1 MTFRRDARAAAA
13 AAAIFLAATAASG
26 CAGRSMG
33 GSDYSRGQTQ
43 QVMTVKLGTVQA
55 VRPVAIQGT
64 KSGAGTLGGAV
75 LGGALGSGIGRG
87 TGRLVGAV
95 GGAIVGGLAGS
106 AVEESA
112 TKQNG
117 VEITVELDG
126 GTLVAVTQAAE
137 MGITFSPGDRVRVL
151 TAPDGSARVSR

>member
-1 MTFRRDARAAAA
+1 MKRRMNGRWAGVV
-13 AAAIFLAATAASG
+13 AAIFLAAAVAGCAASPMSG
-26 CAGRSMG
+26 ES
-33 GSDYSRGQTQ
+33 YSRGQSQ
-43 QVMTVKLGTVQA
+43 RAMTVRQGTVES
-55 VRPVAIQGT
+55 VRPVAIEGT

-112 TKQNG
+112 TKKNG
-117 VEITVELDG
+117 LEITVKLDG
-126 GTLVAVTQAAE
+126 GDLIAIVQALE
-137 MGITFSPGDRVRVL
+137 PGVGFEPGDRVRVT

>member
-1 MTFRRDARAAAA
+1 MRHLSKGLPVGMAAVLC
-13 AAAIFLAATAASG
+13 LALALSG
-26 CAGRSMG
+26 CAGMGMG
-33 GSDYSRGQTQ
+33 GGDYSRGQTQ
-43 QVMTVKLGTVQA
+43 QVMTVKQGTVQS

-64 KSGAGTLGGAV
+64 KSGTGTLAGGL

-106 AVEESA
+106 ATEEAA

-117 VEITVELDG
+117 VEITVDLDG
-126 GTLVAVTQAAE
+126 GGTVAVVQGADPGVAF
-137 MGITFSPGDRVRVL
+137 GAGDRVRVL
-151 TAPDGSARVSR
+151 TAPDGSARVSK